1 MWEQDRWWG
10 KQVAI
15 QDASIRHVSVAIRT
29 QACGVRGVVGATNKF
44 TLTAEVQWRKG
55 TAWPLSG

>member
-55 TAWPLSG
+55 TA